1 MRRSSKSQRARLV
14 AQWRASGS
22 SQAAFARR
30 HQIHPRTFFDWI
42 RACPAVSPAAA
53 PFVPVRVVAASPVAP
68 AHGPEGVTI
77 ILPRGERL
85 EVPAGACAAWV
96 AAIVAGLR
104 PAC

>member
-14 AQWRASGS
+14 AQWRGSGS

-42 RACPAVSPAAA
+42 RACPAAPPAAA
-53 PFVPVRVVAASPVAP
+53 PFVPVHVVAASAVAP
-68 AHGPEGVTI
+68 PDAAEGVTI
-77 ILPRGERL
+77 VLPQGERL
-85 EVPAGACAAWV
+85 EVPAGASAAWV